1 MSAVIISG
9 IATELLEIYFEVY
22 FWVLDCKAIHSKAAG
37 MHKHSHTSYTHRKW
51 RNIFCIV

>member
-37 MHKHSHTSYTHRKW
+37 MHKHTHTSYTHREW